1 MQNKLISLALIISD
15 FFLQMYES
23 APKSAHELLLLS
35 FLVNFSGSSFW
46 KVLFFVDAFAFKDKA
61 VESQYRH
68 SHLPNNA
75 STAAVA

>member
-35 FLVNFSGSSFW
+35 FLVNFSGSSF
-46 KVLFFVDAFAFKDKA
+46 
-61 VESQYRH
+61 
-68 SHLPNNA
+68 
-75 STAAVA
+75 

>member
-15 FFLQMYES
+15 LFLQMYES

-46 KVLFFVDAFAFKDKA
+46 KVLFFVDAFSFKDKA
-61 VESQYRH
+61 VESQYRLLIYLTM
-68 SHLPNNA
+68 HLLLQ
-75 STAAVA
+75 